1 MEKGESRLKITRCA
15 WVNQDPLYIAYHD
28 EEWGKPLY
36 DDRKLFE
43 LLMLEGMQAGLSWY
57 TILKKREH
65 YRQVFDGFDPQK
77 IVHYDEAKIEAL
89 MQDTGIIRN
98 RLKINAIINNAI
110 VFLQIC
116 QEEGSFADYLW
127 SFAGGAPVINEWKS
141 ISEVPA
147 VTTQSDQ
154 MSKSLKKKGMKFVG
168 STICYAFMQ
177 ASGMVDD
184 HTTDC
189 FCHKKI
195 PGSGR

>member
-1 MEKGESRLKITRCA
+1 MEATRCA

-36 DDRKLFE
+36 DDGKLFE

-65 YRQVFDGFDPQK
+65 YRQVFDGFDPQQ

-98 RLKINAIINNAI
+98 RLKINAIINNAA
-110 VFLQIC
+110 VFQQIC
-116 QEEGSFADYLW
+116 REEGSFADYLW
-127 SFAGGAPVINEWKS
+127 SFAGGAPVINEWTS

-147 VTTQSDQ
+147 VTPQSDQ
-154 MSKSLKKKGMKFVG
+154 MSKALKKKGMKFVG

-189 FCHKKI
+189 FCHNT
-195 PGSGR
+195 